1 MFAFAYTLTAEEA
14 AAVFHR
20 IPMPAKHIFT
30 LFYIIKLIAAAVNK
44 TAAFGVRQIMGIFTA
59 LSAQEKKTPE
69 YSAKLRSK
77 SQFRKVSKEDRGEF
91 FALPEHFLRI

>member
-44 TAAFGVRQIMGIFTA
+44 TAAFGVRQIMGIFYNIVGARKESTGIFR
-59 LSAQEKKTPE
+59 KTP
-69 YSAKLRSK
+69 
-77 SQFRKVSKEDRGEF
+77 
-91 FALPEHFLRI
+91 